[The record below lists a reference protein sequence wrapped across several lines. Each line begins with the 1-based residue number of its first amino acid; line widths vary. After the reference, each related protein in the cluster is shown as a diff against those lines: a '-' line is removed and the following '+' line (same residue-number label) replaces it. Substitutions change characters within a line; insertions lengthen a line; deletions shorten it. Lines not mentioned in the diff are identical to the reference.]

1 MVEECQNDA
10 ENRETLVAVNHLT
23 KSFSIGKRN
32 VHKAVDDVSF
42 RIYKGEVFG
51 LVGESGSGKSTVAKC
66 VMNLCKPDG
75 GEILYKEIDT
85 CCSKEFRKIK
95 ILQCERQIIFRT
107 PLPV

>member
-1 MVEECQNDA
+1 M
-10 ENRETLVAVNHLT
+10 AVNHLT

-51 LVGESGSGKSTVAKC
+51 LVGESGSGKSTVANC
-66 VMNLCKPDG
+66 VMNLCKPEAERFYIRKLIPAAVRSSG
-75 GEILYKEIDT
+75 
-85 CCSKEFRKIK
+85 KIK
-95 ILQCERQIIFRT
+95 KCFSVSGRLFFRT